1 MAPRGEEEPMK
12 TTLRPGLTHEFRYA
26 VPESKTVPHLYPESE
41 TFRSM
46 PRVFATGFMVGL
58 VEWACIDAVA
68 PHLDAGEQSVGTDVR
83 LTHSAATP
91 PGLTVTV
98 RVKLEAVEGRKLSF
112 SVSAHDGVDPICE
125 GTHER
130 FVIDPVRFLRK
141 VEEKAARAGAR
152 QGRR

>member
-1 MAPRGEEEPMK
+1 MK
-12 TTLRPGLTHEFRYA
+12 STLRAGLAHQFRYR

-41 TFRSM
+41 TFQAM

-58 VEWACIDAVA
+58 VEWACIDAIQ

-91 PGLTVTV
+91 PGFTVTV
-98 RVKLEAVEGRKLSF
+98 TVALDRVEGRKLSF
-112 SVSAHDGVDPICE
+112 SVSAHDGVDEICR

-130 FVIDPVRFLRK
+130 FVIDPARFLRK
-141 VEEKAARAGAR
+141 LEEKAARGAGT
-152 QGRR
+152 